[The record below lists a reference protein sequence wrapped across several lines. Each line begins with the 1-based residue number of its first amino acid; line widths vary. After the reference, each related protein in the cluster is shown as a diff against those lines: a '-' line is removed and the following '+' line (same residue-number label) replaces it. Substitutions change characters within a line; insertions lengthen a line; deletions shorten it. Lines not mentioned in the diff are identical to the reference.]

1 MGVLLFMD
9 EEIIKIP
16 AINLRWSKWYKWNDF
31 EFDLRRSNNGVNV
44 PDKPVVYET
53 IYEYEDERLTIGK
66 ASNLRMRV
74 KQGLVKGKVPHSTGE
89 RMKSENL
96 DFSKIVVR
104 WAVTDRPSATEEV
117 LHKKHVEKYG
127 KLPKYVKR
135 T

>member
-9 EEIIKIP
+9 EEVIKIP
-16 AINLRWSKWYKWNDF
+16 AINLRWSKWHKWNDF
-31 EFDLRRSNNGVNV
+31 KFDLRRSNNGVNV
-44 PDKPVVYET
+44 PNEPGVYET
-53 IYEYEDERLTIGK
+53 IHEDEEERLTIGK

-104 WAVTDRPSATEEV
+104 WAVTDRPSATEEA